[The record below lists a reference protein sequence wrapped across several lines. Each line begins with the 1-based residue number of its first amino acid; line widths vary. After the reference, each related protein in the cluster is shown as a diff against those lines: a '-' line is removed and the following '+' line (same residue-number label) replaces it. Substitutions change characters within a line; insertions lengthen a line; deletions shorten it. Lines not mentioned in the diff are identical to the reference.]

1 MTFGP
6 IFFMKSQWLWGVLAV
21 PLLFWIG
28 TVAANRRKRAFE
40 KFAENPMLP
49 KIAPEL
55 DWSLPKRKFRYWV
68 AALAFLFLALARPQW
83 GSFEETVRSTGLDIL
98 LTVDVSNSML
108 AEDFVPN
115 RLKKTKHFIRT
126 LAERIPGD
134 RLGVVAFAGSA
145 HLISPLTTDHD
156 YVLETIENLGPETVS
171 NQGTDI
177 GAALETA
184 ARALD
189 RGAEQMSA
197 PDSQVPSTRVVVLI
211 SDGEDNESQ
220 IANGVKKV
228 KEAQVRLFVVGVGT
242 EKGGPIPVRDAS
254 GQNFGFKRDRQGQ
267 TVVTKFS
274 STSLEKLAKDSGGRY
289 WQMTPG
295 ESEVDGLVDG
305 LNSLAKGEFMEQ
317 KITLREE
324 RFQIPL
330 ALAVLLILLEIT
342 APARRLL
349 EKKKQAKATAV
360 PTATAS
366 VLTILFSFLWLS
378 GEAVA
383 AEEPTLRAYL
393 ENQKGLRTFADDKT
407 SEAKRHFGNAQVE
420 NPLLPEF
427 QFNSGT
433 VQLKEENYPGASQA
447 FESAA
452 QDAEKSGEYGLAAKS
467 YFNQGVARFA
477 AKDYEGAANS
487 YLRALEANQRMP
499 DMELDRDIR
508 KNLELLRQSQSQDQK
523 QDGKQGDQDQDQ
535 KKDSSS
541 ENKDGNNA
549 NSGNQDQKK
558 DPKDSDSDQDQKK
571 EQQKNYQTTGKRQF
585 KSQKLSPED
594 AKRVLSELSQK
605 EKELQKKLER
615 MKGRPQG
622 LERDW

>member
-1 MTFGP
+1 MSIGP
-6 IFFMKSQWLWGVLAV
+6 IFFLKSQWLWGVLAI
-21 PLLFWIG
+21 PFLFWVG
-28 TVAANRRKRAFE
+28 TIAANRRKRAFE

-55 DWSLPKRKFRYWV
+55 DWNLPKRKFRYWA

-98 LTVDVSNSML
+98 LAVDVSNSML

-126 LAERIPGD
+126 LAERVPGD

-145 HLISPLTTDHD
+145 HLISPLTTDHN
-156 YVLETIENLGPETVS
+156 YVLETVENLGPETVS

-189 RGAEQMSA
+189 RGAEQLSA
-197 PDSQVPSTRVVVLI
+197 PDSQIPSTRVVILI

-267 TVVTKFS
+267 TVVTRFNS
-274 STSLEKLAKDSGGRY
+274 SSLEKLASDSSGRY
-289 WQMTPG
+289 WAMTPG

-317 KITLREE
+317 KVTLREE

-330 ALAVLLILLEIT
+330 AIAVLLILLEIT
-342 APARRLL
+342 TPARRLQ
-349 EKKKQAKATAV
+349 EKKKSVRAAAAKA
-360 PTATAS
+360 ATTVS
-366 VLTILFSFLWLS
+366 VIFILLLS
-378 GEAVA
+378 KSAHA

-393 ENQKGLRTFADDKT
+393 ENQKGLKTFEDDKT
-407 SEAKRHFGNAQVE
+407 GEAKRHFGNAQVE

-427 QFNSGT
+427 QFNTGT
-433 VQLKEENYPGASQA
+433 VQLKEENFAGAAQA

-452 QDAEKSGEYGLAAKS
+452 QDAEKAGEYGLAAKS
-467 YFNQGVARFA
+467 YFNQGAARFA
-477 AKDYEGAANS
+477 AKDYEGAANA

-499 DMELDRDIR
+499 DTELDRDIR
-508 KNLELLRQSQSQDQK
+508 KNLELLRQSQSQDQQK
-523 QDGKQGDQDQDQ
+523 KDGKQGDQDQDQ

-549 NSGNQDQKK
+549 NSGDQDQKK
-558 DPKDSDSDQDQKK
+558 DPKDSDSDQDRNK